1 MSSYV
6 NDELYSWLRDFAT
19 GSTTLGRSDATNLRS
34 EVELLLFYEA
44 RLLDDGRYTDWLDL
58 LTAEA
63 VYWIPLDRF
72 DDPAQCWSLAFDDRR
87 RIEDRVAWLDT
98 GKVHGQ
104 SPPSRTQRSLAN
116 IEAWPIDDQT
126 CRARCALVCHEYRPD
141 RHRQWSGTV
150 DYRLE
155 RLPDAAG
162 DDAPWQIAWKI
173 VMLIDAEG
181 PQENLTII
189 L

>member
-6 NDELYSWLRDFAT
+6 DDELYGRLRAFAT
-19 GSTTLGRSDATNLRS
+19 ESTALGPSDPGDLRAD
-34 EVELLLFYEA
+34 VELLLFYEA
-44 RLLDDGRYTDWLDL
+44 RLLDDGRYADWLDL

-72 DDPAQCWSLAFDDRR
+72 DDPAQSWSFAFDDRR
-87 RIEDRVAWLDT
+87 RIEDRVAWLNT

-126 CRARCALVCHEYRPD
+126 CRARCAFACHEYRPD
-141 RHRQWSGTV
+141 RHRQWSGAI

-155 RLPDAAG
+155 RPPDRGDSNAA
-162 DDAPWQIAWKI
+162 WQIAWKI
-173 VMLIDAEG
+173 VILIDAEG
-181 PQENLTII
+181 PQENLTIV